1 MESRKL
7 ARMAMMRLPFVSA
20 MRPQIG
26 AMMAETRNE
35 AEKTM
40 PDQMLTSASETP
52 SSIVRY
58 IGRNGMSMV

>member
-1 MESRKL
+1 MASRKL
-7 ARMAMMRLPFVSA
+7 ARMAMSRLPFVSA

-26 AMMAETRNE
+26 AMTAETRKV

-40 PDQMLTSASETP
+40 PDQRLTSASDTP

-58 IGRNGMSMV
+58 IGKNGMSIV